1 MNSLKT
7 AIVGAGICG
16 LYLAWKLSQRGYNVT
31 VFEKKEKIGKQACS
45 GLFSER
51 ILEFIPDSEKLI
63 QNKIDSVL
71 IHFPRRTIRIKFSKR
86 FLVMSHFELDN
97 LVAGLA
103 AASGAKIILNHPVN
117 SLPEGFSRII
127 GCDGPDSVIRKSLG
141 LGNPVFRLA
150 IQGFIPVKED
160 KSSFSP
166 FTAARVKEDY
176 SPTEDLSEVKKKEFS
191 SSFVETWPVKN
202 GFIWKI
208 PRGKEVEEDKSSSS
222 PFANA
227 QITEYGIIANP
238 HEAKN
243 IFEDFLAKNRI
254 SLSRMTAAIVPQGFI
269 IPKNSLIT
277 LCGDATGLTK
287 PWSGGGVIWGLMSS
301 EILLKNFPDFLKYQ
315 KELKKFFLPK
325 IILSGIATKMAYFLG
340 LNLPWFL
347 PKNVT
352 VEGDFLI

>member
-16 LYLAWKLSQRGYNVT
+16 LYLAWKLSQKGYNVT

-51 ILEFIPDSEKLI
+51 ILEFIPESKKLI
-63 QNKIDSVL
+63 QNQIDSVL

-103 AASGAKIILNHPVN
+103 AASGAKIILNHSVN
-117 SLPEGFSRII
+117 SLPEGFDRVI
-127 GCDGPDSVIRKSLG
+127 GCDGPNSVIRKSLG
-141 LGNPVFRLA
+141 LGNPAFRLA

-160 KSSFSP
+160 NS
-166 FTAARVKEDY
+166 D
-176 SPTEDLSEVKKKEFS
+176 
-191 SSFVETWPVKN
+191 FVETWPVKN

-208 PRGKEVEEDKSSSS
+208 PRGKE
-222 PFANA
+222 
-227 QITEYGIIANP
+227 TEYGAIGNSREVKI
-238 HEAKN
+238 
-243 IFEDFLAKNRI
+243 IFEDFLKKNNLQLDRLA
-254 SLSRMTAAIVPQGFI
+254 SAVVPQGL
-269 IPKNSLIT
+269 LISPDSSIA
-277 LCGDATGLTK
+277 LCGDAAGLAK
-287 PWSGGGVIWGLMSS
+287 PWSGGGVIWGLISS

-315 KELKKFFLPK
+315 KELKRFFLPK

-347 PKNVT
+347 PKNVRI
-352 VEGDFLI
+352 EGDFLL

>member
-1 MNSLKT
+1 MNNLKT

-31 VFEKKEKIGKQACS
+31 VFEKKEKIGKQTCS

-51 ILEFIPDSEKLI
+51 ILEFIPESGKLI
-63 QNKIDSVL
+63 QNQIDSVL

-97 LVAGLA
+97 LAANLA

-117 SLPEGFSRII
+117 SLPEGFSRVI
-127 GCDGPDSVIRKSLG
+127 GCDGPNSVIRKSLG
-141 LGNPVFRLA
+141 LENPAFRLA

-160 KSSFSP
+160 KSSSP
-166 FTAARVKEDY
+166 SFTAARVKEDN
-176 SPTEDLSEVKKKEFS
+176 SD
-191 SSFVETWPVKN
+191 FVETWPVKN

-208 PRGKEVEEDKSSSS
+208 PRGKE
-222 PFANA
+222 
-227 QITEYGIIANP
+227 IEYGAIGNSREVKTIFENFLDIRLSSV
-238 HEAKN
+238 EAK
-243 IFEDFLAKNRI
+243 KNNPRLERLT
-254 SLSRMTAAIVPQGFI
+254 SALVPQGFI
-269 IPKNSLIT
+269 VSKNPSIT
-277 LCGDATGLTK
+277 LCGDAAGLTK

-315 KELKKFFLPK
+315 KELKRFFLPK
-325 IILSGIATKMAYFLG
+325 IILSKIATKAVYFLG

-347 PKNVT
+347 PKNVRI
-352 VEGDFLI
+352 EGDFLI

>member
-16 LYLAWKLSQRGYNVT
+16 LYLAWKLSQKGYNVT

-51 ILEFIPDSEKLI
+51 ILEFIPESKKLI
-63 QNKIDSVL
+63 QNQIDSVL

-97 LVAGLA
+97 LVANLA
-103 AASGAKIILNHPVN
+103 AASGAKIILNHSVN
-117 SLPEGFSRII
+117 SLPEGFDRVI
-127 GCDGPDSVIRKSLG
+127 GCDGPNSVIRKSLR
-141 LGNPVFRLA
+141 LGNPAFRLA

-160 KSSFSP
+160 NS
-166 FTAARVKEDY
+166 D
-176 SPTEDLSEVKKKEFS
+176 
-191 SSFVETWPVKN
+191 FVETWPVKN

-208 PRGKEVEEDKSSSS
+208 PRGKE
-222 PFANA
+222 
-227 QITEYGIIANP
+227 TEYGAIGNSREVKI
-238 HEAKN
+238 
-243 IFEDFLAKNRI
+243 IFEDFLKKNNLQLDRLA
-254 SLSRMTAAIVPQGFI
+254 SAVVPQGL
-269 IPKNSLIT
+269 LISPDSSIA
-277 LCGDATGLTK
+277 LCGDAAGLAK
-287 PWSGGGVIWGLMSS
+287 PWSGGGVIWGLISS

-315 KELKKFFLPK
+315 KELKRFFLPK

-347 PKNVT
+347 PKNVRI
-352 VEGDFLI
+352 EGDFLL

>member
-16 LYLAWKLSQRGYNVT
+16 LYLAWKLSQKGYNVT

-45 GLFSER
+45 RLFSER
-51 ILEFIPDSEKLI
+51 ILEFIPESKKLI
-63 QNKIDSVL
+63 QNQIDSVL

-103 AASGAKIILNHPVN
+103 AASGAKIILNHSVN
-117 SLPEGFSRII
+117 SLPEGFGRVI
-127 GCDGPDSVIRKSLG
+127 GCDGPNSVIRKSLG
-141 LGNPVFRLA
+141 LGNPAFRLA

-160 KSSFSP
+160 KSSFPP

-176 SPTEDLSEVKKKEFS
+176 SNTKDLSEVKKKEFS

-208 PRGKEVEEDKSSSS
+208 PRGKE
-222 PFANA
+222 
-227 QITEYGIIANP
+227 TEYGAIGNSREVKI
-238 HEAKN
+238 
-243 IFEDFLAKNRI
+243 IFEDFLKKNN
-254 SLSRMTAAIVPQGFI
+254 LQLDRMASAVVPQGL
-269 IPKNSLIT
+269 LISPDSSIA
-277 LCGDATGLTK
+277 LCGDAAGLAK
-287 PWSGGGVIWGLMSS
+287 PWSGGGVIWGLISS

-315 KELKKFFLPK
+315 KELKRFFLPK

-347 PKNVT
+347 PKNVRI
-352 VEGDFLI
+352 EGDFLL

>member
-16 LYLAWKLSQRGYNVT
+16 LYLAWKLSQKGYNVT

-51 ILEFIPDSEKLI
+51 ILEFIPESKKLI
-63 QNKIDSVL
+63 QNQIDSVL

-97 LVAGLA
+97 LVANLA
-103 AASGAKIILNHPVN
+103 AASGAKIILNHSVN
-117 SLPEGFSRII
+117 SLPEGFGRVI
-127 GCDGPDSVIRKSLG
+127 GCDGPNSVIRKSLG
-141 LGNPVFRLA
+141 LGNPAFRLA

-160 KSSFSP
+160 NS
-166 FTAARVKEDY
+166 D
-176 SPTEDLSEVKKKEFS
+176 
-191 SSFVETWPVKN
+191 FVETWPVKN

-208 PRGKEVEEDKSSSS
+208 PRGKE
-222 PFANA
+222 
-227 QITEYGIIANP
+227 TEYGAIGNP
-238 HEAKN
+238 REVKI
-243 IFEDFLAKNRI
+243 IFEDFLKKNN
-254 SLSRMTAAIVPQGFI
+254 LQLDRMASAVVPQGL
-269 IPKNSLIT
+269 LISPDSSVA
-277 LCGDATGLTK
+277 LCGDAAGLAK
-287 PWSGGGVIWGLMSS
+287 PWSGGGVIWGLISS

-315 KELKKFFLPK
+315 KELKRFFLPK

-347 PKNVT
+347 PKNVRI
-352 VEGDFLI
+352 EGDFLL

>member
-16 LYLAWKLSQRGYNVT
+16 LYLAWKLSQKGYNVT

-51 ILEFIPDSEKLI
+51 ILEFIPESKKLI
-63 QNKIDSVL
+63 QNQIDSVL

-103 AASGAKIILNHPVN
+103 AASGAKIILNHSVN
-117 SLPEGFSRII
+117 SLPEGFGRVI
-127 GCDGPDSVIRKSLG
+127 GCDGPNSVIRKSLG
-141 LGNPVFRLA
+141 LGNPAFRLA

-160 KSSFSP
+160 NS
-166 FTAARVKEDY
+166 D
-176 SPTEDLSEVKKKEFS
+176 
-191 SSFVETWPVKN
+191 FVETWPVKN

-208 PRGKEVEEDKSSSS
+208 PRRKE
-222 PFANA
+222 
-227 QITEYGIIANP
+227 TEYGAIGNP
-238 HEAKN
+238 REVKTVFENFLNKN
-243 IFEDFLAKNRI
+243 NLQLD
-254 SLSRMTAAIVPQGFI
+254 RMASAVVPQGL
-269 IPKNSLIT
+269 LISPDSSIA
-277 LCGDATGLTK
+277 LCGDAAGLAK
-287 PWSGGGVIWGLMSS
+287 PWSGGGVIWGLISS

-315 KELKKFFLPK
+315 KELKRFFLPK

-347 PKNVT
+347 PKNVRI
-352 VEGDFLI
+352 EGDFLL

>member
-16 LYLAWKLSQRGYNVT
+16 LYLAWKLSQKGYNVT

-51 ILEFIPDSEKLI
+51 ILEFIPESKKLI
-63 QNKIDSVL
+63 QNQIDSVL

-97 LVAGLA
+97 LVADLA
-103 AASGAKIILNHPVN
+103 AASGAKIILNHSVN
-117 SLPEGFSRII
+117 SLPEGFGRVI
-127 GCDGPDSVIRKSLG
+127 GCDGPNSVIRKSLG
-141 LGNPVFRLA
+141 LGNPAFRLA

-160 KSSFSP
+160 NS
-166 FTAARVKEDY
+166 D
-176 SPTEDLSEVKKKEFS
+176 
-191 SSFVETWPVKN
+191 FVETWPVKN

-208 PRGKEVEEDKSSSS
+208 PRGKE
-222 PFANA
+222 
-227 QITEYGIIANP
+227 TEYGAIGNSREVKI
-238 HEAKN
+238 
-243 IFEDFLAKNRI
+243 IFEDFLKKNN
-254 SLSRMTAAIVPQGFI
+254 LQLDRMASAVVPQGL
-269 IPKNSLIT
+269 LISPDSSIA
-277 LCGDATGLTK
+277 LCGDAAGLAK
-287 PWSGGGVIWGLMSS
+287 PWSGGGVIWGLISS

-315 KELKKFFLPK
+315 KELKRFFLPK

-347 PKNVT
+347 PKNVRI
-352 VEGDFLI
+352 EGDFLL

>member
-16 LYLAWKLSQRGYNVT
+16 LYLAWKLSQKGYNVT

-51 ILEFIPDSEKLI
+51 ILEFIPESKKLI
-63 QNKIDSVL
+63 QNQIDSVL

-86 FLVMSHFELDN
+86 FFVMSHFELDN

-103 AASGAKIILNHPVN
+103 AASGAKIILNHSVN
-117 SLPEGFSRII
+117 SLPEGFDRVI
-127 GCDGPDSVIRKSLG
+127 GCDGPNSVIRKSLR
-141 LGNPVFRLA
+141 LGNPAFRLA

-160 KSSFSP
+160 NS
-166 FTAARVKEDY
+166 D
-176 SPTEDLSEVKKKEFS
+176 
-191 SSFVETWPVKN
+191 FVETWPVKN

-208 PRGKEVEEDKSSSS
+208 PRGKE
-222 PFANA
+222 
-227 QITEYGIIANP
+227 TEYGAIGNSREVKI
-238 HEAKN
+238 
-243 IFEDFLAKNRI
+243 IFEDFLKKNN
-254 SLSRMTAAIVPQGFI
+254 LQLDRMASAVVPQGL
-269 IPKNSLIT
+269 LISPDSSIA
-277 LCGDATGLTK
+277 LCGDAAGLAK
-287 PWSGGGVIWGLMSS
+287 PWSGGGVIWGLISS

-315 KELKKFFLPK
+315 KELKRFFLPK

-347 PKNVT
+347 PKNVRI
-352 VEGDFLI
+352 EGDFLL

>member
-16 LYLAWKLSQRGYNVT
+16 LYLAWKLSQKGYNVT

-51 ILEFIPDSEKLI
+51 ILEFIPESKKLI
-63 QNKIDSVL
+63 QNQIDSVL

-86 FLVMSHFELDN
+86 FFVMSHFELDN

-103 AASGAKIILNHPVN
+103 AASGAKIILNHSVN
-117 SLPEGFSRII
+117 SLPEGFGRVI
-127 GCDGPDSVIRKSLG
+127 GCDGPNSVIRKSLG
-141 LGNPVFRLA
+141 LGNPAFRLA

-160 KSSFSP
+160 NS
-166 FTAARVKEDY
+166 D
-176 SPTEDLSEVKKKEFS
+176 
-191 SSFVETWPVKN
+191 FVETWPVKN

-208 PRGKEVEEDKSSSS
+208 PRGKE
-222 PFANA
+222 
-227 QITEYGIIANP
+227 TEYGAIGNP
-238 HEAKN
+238 REVKI
-243 IFEDFLAKNRI
+243 IFEDFLKKNN
-254 SLSRMTAAIVPQGFI
+254 LQLDRMASAVVPQGL
-269 IPKNSLIT
+269 LISPDSSIA
-277 LCGDATGLTK
+277 LCGDAAGLAK
-287 PWSGGGVIWGLMSS
+287 PWSGGGVIWGLISS

-315 KELKKFFLPK
+315 KELKRFFLPK

-347 PKNVT
+347 PKNVRI
-352 VEGDFLI
+352 EGDFLL

>member
-16 LYLAWKLSQRGYNVT
+16 LYLAWKLSQKGYNVT

-51 ILEFIPDSEKLI
+51 ILEFIPESKKLI
-63 QNKIDSVL
+63 QNQIDSVL

-103 AASGAKIILNHPVN
+103 AASGAKIILNHSVN
-117 SLPEGFSRII
+117 SLPEGFGRVI
-127 GCDGPDSVIRKSLG
+127 GCDGPNSVIRKSLG
-141 LGNPVFRLA
+141 LGNPAFRLA

-160 KSSFSP
+160 NS
-166 FTAARVKEDY
+166 D
-176 SPTEDLSEVKKKEFS
+176 
-191 SSFVETWPVKN
+191 FVETWPVKN

-208 PRGKEVEEDKSSSS
+208 PRGKE
-222 PFANA
+222 
-227 QITEYGIIANP
+227 TEYGAIGNSREVKI
-238 HEAKN
+238 
-243 IFEDFLAKNRI
+243 IFEDFLKKNN
-254 SLSRMTAAIVPQGFI
+254 LQLDRMASAVVPQGL
-269 IPKNSLIT
+269 LISPDSSIA
-277 LCGDATGLTK
+277 LCGDAAGLAK
-287 PWSGGGVIWGLMSS
+287 PWSGGGVIWGLISS

-315 KELKKFFLPK
+315 KELKRFFLPK

-347 PKNVT
+347 PKNVRI
-352 VEGDFLI
+352 EGDFLL

>member
-16 LYLAWKLSQRGYNVT
+16 LYLAWKLSQKGYNVT

-51 ILEFIPDSEKLI
+51 ILEFIPESKKLI
-63 QNKIDSVL
+63 QNQIDSVL

-97 LVAGLA
+97 LVANLA
-103 AASGAKIILNHPVN
+103 AASGAKIILNHSVN
-117 SLPEGFSRII
+117 SLPEGFGRVI
-127 GCDGPDSVIRKSLG
+127 GCDGPNSVIRKSLG
-141 LGNPVFRLA
+141 LGNPAFRLA

-160 KSSFSP
+160 NS
-166 FTAARVKEDY
+166 D
-176 SPTEDLSEVKKKEFS
+176 
-191 SSFVETWPVKN
+191 FVETWPVKN

-208 PRGKEVEEDKSSSS
+208 PRGKE
-222 PFANA
+222 
-227 QITEYGIIANP
+227 TEYGAIGNSREVKI
-238 HEAKN
+238 
-243 IFEDFLAKNRI
+243 IFEDFLKKNN
-254 SLSRMTAAIVPQGFI
+254 LQLDRMASAVVPQGL
-269 IPKNSLIT
+269 LISPDSSIA
-277 LCGDATGLTK
+277 LCGDAAGLAK
-287 PWSGGGVIWGLMSS
+287 PWSGGGVIWGLISS

-315 KELKKFFLPK
+315 KELKRFFLPK

-347 PKNVT
+347 PKNVRI
-352 VEGDFLI
+352 EGDFLL